1 MGKKFFNE
9 IIKVYT
15 YADWAIMALMAL
27 IALWIAAKAGMIFW
41 GIVCVVLFFA
51 AIGYSGWITTKYT
64 EKKLADYQQELSH
77 EKATVMQSFSDSN
90 PLLLCLSDTEGT
102 VHWKNNLFDAAFTEE
117 DCKSLLD
124 PALIQD
130 FFSRPKS
137 VKEIKFKNKTFRVS
151 GVLVGGESDK
161 LMLFFENVTAKT
173 VIKQLYKDSRTCM
186 AFINIDNFD
195 DLLESVGP
203 EEQAAIKADI
213 DGELQTWAQGL
224 DAALIKVR
232 SARYQMIF
240 EQKYLKK
247 LCDKKFDILNKVH
260 DIETSDDFPV
270 SITIGVGVGS
280 DSLAALQDDALE
292 ALDLGQG
299 RGGDQAVVRRK
310 GGGSEFY
317 GGALTTVEKRNKGKS
332 RIIAHALKQ
341 LIEGSD
347 RVIVTGHKRPDLDCF
362 GAAVGVSAMARNIGV
377 AADIVLDTDYDAVD
391 IIYETAKQQENLS
404 FISEEEAVDKLTH
417 NTLVIL
423 VDTHLS
429 ALAEASDLIDKA
441 SKIVIIDHHRK
452 SPDAIDSPTLAYM
465 ESSASSTCELVT
477 EILQYVGDKV
487 ECTRF
492 ELEALLAGI
501 MVDTKNFTT
510 NTGMQTFDA
519 ASWLK
524 RGGATSNSVK
534 NFFKMDLDLYKKKF
548 NIIANAEILDNGVA
562 VAYTKEKDPGMQLL
576 VAQAADELLE
586 MKGVDAAF
594 ASGSSGDAT
603 VISARSLGK
612 INVQTIMESLGGGGH
627 MNVAAAQVQESP
639 EEAIAK
645 VVAYM
650 RESGVL

>member
-1 MGKKFFNE
+1 MGKKFFKE

-27 IALWIAAKAGMIFW
+27 IALWASARAGMIFW
-41 GIVCVVLFFA
+41 GIVCVILFFA
-51 AIGYSGWITTKYT
+51 ALGYSNWITVKFT
-64 EKKLADYQQELSH
+64 EKRLSEYEQELSH
-77 EKATVMQSFSDSN
+77 EKETVMQSFSENN
-90 PLLLCLSDTEGT
+90 PLLLCLCDSEGA

-117 DCKSLLD
+117 DCARLLS
-124 PALIQD
+124 PEFVQY
-130 FFSRPKS
+130 FFSQPKS
-137 VKEIKFKNKTFRVS
+137 VKEHSFNGKTYRIS
-151 GVLVGGESDK
+151 GVLVGGNSDK
-161 LMLFFENVTAKT
+161 IMLFFENVSAKT
-173 VIKQLYKDSRTCM
+173 ILKQLYQNSRTCL

-213 DGELQTWAQGL
+213 DGELQTWAQSIG
-224 DAALIKVR
+224 AALIKVR

-240 EQKYLKK
+240 EQQYLKK

-280 DSLAALQDDALE
+280 ESFAELQDDALE

-310 GGGSEFY
+310 GGGTEFY

-347 RVIVTGHKRPDLDCF
+347 RVIITGHKRPDLDCF
-362 GAAVGVSAMARNIGV
+362 GAAVGVAAMARNAGV
-377 AADIVLDTDYDAVD
+377 PSDIVLDTGYDAVEL
-391 IIYETAKQQENLS
+391 IYEAAKQQSELS
-404 FISEEEAVDKLTH
+404 FISEEEALEKLTQK
-417 NTLVIL
+417 TLVIL

-429 ALAEASDLIDKA
+429 ALAEGSEVIDKA

-465 ESSASSTCELVT
+465 ESSASSTSELVT
-477 EILQYVGDKV
+477 EILQYIGDKV

-510 NTGMQTFDA
+510 NTGTRTFDA

-524 RGGATSNSVK
+524 RGGAVSNSVK
-534 NFFKMDLDLYKKKF
+534 NFFKMDLDLYRKKF
-548 NIIANAEILDNGVA
+548 NIIANAEILENGVA

-586 MKGVDAAF
+586 MKGVEAAF
-594 ASGSSGDAT
+594 ASGSSGDVT

-627 MNVAAAQVQESP
+627 MNMAAAQVEESP
-639 EEAIAK
+639 EEALAK
-645 VVAYM
+645 IVAYM
-650 RESGVL
+650 RESDML